1 MQDEIN
7 ILKTREKRKL
17 IYRESFFFRILDTLF
32 AYVLISMIPFL
43 SIINIYHNGFSESSI
58 IYLLLSI
65 LLYGFLVYSTINV
78 TKLRSFHGIDYTEN
92 RKRILKILE
101 KTDWKINVNRSNLII
116 ANENFHLLSWDWG
129 KELVIIFE
137 KNEILINCISFG
149 QSQMKSP
156 FHWFVNRKRE
166 NEIIREFEKTMLKL
180 QKNII

>member
-17 IYRESFFFRILDTLF
+17 IYKESVFFRILDTLF
-32 AYVLISMIPFL
+32 AYVLISIFPFL
-43 SIINIYHNGFSESSI
+43 SIINIYHNGFSERSI

-65 LLYGFLVYSTINV
+65 ILYGFLVYSTINI
-78 TKLRSFHGIDYTEN
+78 TKLRSFQGIDCLEN

-101 KTDWKINVNRSNLII
+101 KTNWEVRTNRSDLVI
-116 ANENFHLLSWDWG
+116 AHEDFHLLSWDWG

-166 NEIIREFEKTMLKL
+166 NEIISEFEKTMLKL
-180 QKNII
+180 QKE